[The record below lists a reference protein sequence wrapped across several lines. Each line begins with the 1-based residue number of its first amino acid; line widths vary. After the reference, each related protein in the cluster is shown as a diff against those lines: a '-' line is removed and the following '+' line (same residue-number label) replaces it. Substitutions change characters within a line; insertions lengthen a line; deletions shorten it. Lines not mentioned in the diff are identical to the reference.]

1 MQLSTAAEFAVRGAL
16 VLAGRYGQGPV
27 PLAEICRLRDLEGS
41 KDYMIK
47 IFGLLTR
54 AGLVRAIRG
63 KGGGYV
69 LGRDPADI
77 TLLHVVEAVE
87 GPLALNLCQH
97 DPPRCEEA
105 GCPVR
110 PVWEEIQ
117 EVVGKV
123 LSSWTLK
130 DLGGSRKK

>member
-97 DPPRCEEA
+97 DPPRCEEVN
-105 GCPVR
+105 CPLR
-110 PVWEEIQ
+110 PVWKRLQKTIRST
-117 EVVGKV
+117 
-123 LSSWTLK
+123 LSSVTL
-130 DLGGSRKK
+130 DRFVCEQG